1 MLQSSYNQG
10 TDFIV
15 DAGALSFS
23 VMLYT
28 ICAILAVALLMARRF
43 LPVFGNAELG
53 GTTVPKVTNHQD
65 IDKNILSDVL
75 LCYSPWFSVVSIIHV
90 SRLRSALSHTYYSK
104 TSIKLIEQNKWR
116 FHGDIYN
123 NIHPK

>member
-65 IDKNILSDVL
+65 IDKNILLDVL
-75 LCYSPWFSVVSIIHV
+75 LCYSPWFSVISIFM
-90 SRLRSALSHTYYSK
+90 Y
-104 TSIKLIEQNKWR
+104 
-116 FHGDIYN
+116 HG
-123 NIHPK
+123 

>member
-15 DAGALSFS
+15 DAGSLSFS

-75 LCYSPWFSVVSIIHV
+75 LCYSPWFSVISIFM
-90 SRLRSALSHTYYSK
+90 Y
-104 TSIKLIEQNKWR
+104 
-116 FHGDIYN
+116 HG
-123 NIHPK
+123 